1 MLLFYLLQMGA
12 NSSRTTSLKC
22 IKKKKMGQ
30 VWSPE
35 FNDTPGLLLWYWM
48 ATVSFG
54 RQRTLTYWRILII
67 TVLQLDQFCRKQ
79 EKWVEVTYVLLFI
92 TLWDVSDLCLKGTD
106 LGVKPSAAS
115 CPLTLPLYL
124 GLPNAQAEIQGTLTG
139 GVASVS
145 VEIQTVPIVVE
156 TIRRIQ
162 EVHRNLYGTSFTLWA
177 FLERCNVCIGVDA
190 DSWLKNLSFGEAP
203 TFGDEWLEHETRRK
217 REHKIALLPTG
228 SQAVTM
234 TEPDWDCDMAK
245 ERWDQNH
252 FARCILEGL
261 KQAHTETLNYAKL
274 ADIEQ
279 GEKETPRKFLDR
291 VRDPDLWA

>member
-1 MLLFYLLQMGA
+1 
-12 NSSRTTSLKC
+12 
-22 IKKKKMGQ
+22 MGQ

-54 RQRTLTYWRILII
+54 RQRTLTYWRISII

-190 DSWLKNLSFGEAP
+190 DSWLKNLSFG
-203 TFGDEWLEHETRRK
+203 G
-217 REHKIALLPTG
+217 I
-228 SQAVTM
+228 
-234 TEPDWDCDMAK
+234 
-245 ERWDQNH
+245 
-252 FARCILEGL
+252 
-261 KQAHTETLNYAKL
+261 NYFW
-274 ADIEQ
+274 
-279 GEKETPRKFLDR
+279 R
-291 VRDPDLWA
+291 